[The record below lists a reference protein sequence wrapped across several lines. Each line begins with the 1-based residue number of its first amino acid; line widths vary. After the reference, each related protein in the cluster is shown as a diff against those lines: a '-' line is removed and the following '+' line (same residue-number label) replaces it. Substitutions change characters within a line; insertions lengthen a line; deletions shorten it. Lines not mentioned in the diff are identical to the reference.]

1 MKAILLGGM
10 SMALCWCFYR
20 IRGQKINN
28 KNIYWVAYLALLAIS
43 VYLFADKVIFRVG
56 HQEEPWDF
64 SVFYLNG
71 KVAAAGLNFYEPQNF
86 YNIYKTL
93 GYPASFYKELAPE
106 VLNVAFVYPPP
117 TMLYFVPLSFLSY
130 NAALVSWTIFNLC
143 FAFGCIYLIYDQ
155 FLKSEKL
162 NGLILAASLFFLF
175 SPVRA
180 TVFYSQTI
188 FILLFYLLLI
198 KKYSD
203 KKIAGVFLTLAMFT
217 KPFMIIMGLFFLL
230 KKKWGAV
237 AYCIISATAICAVTI
252 LLFGR
257 ETFLSYI
264 YNNPTHCVP
273 EQIYLELAFQSLYS
287 ILLRSKVIAFNNA
300 SVYIYIT
307 IAILILTGM
316 YLFFLLKKKRYDF
329 VLPTLLLIA
338 LLLYPATQGFYSV
351 LLLFIIFEFFDQNS
365 QMNFSSY
372 FNILIVGTVYS
383 LCFFSEFS
391 CFCFLLLLLILKS
404 GLFPKLPGQFKRKAL
419 FLVSD

>member
-1 MKAILLGGM
+1 MAI
-10 SMALCWCFYR
+10 CWCFYR
-20 IRGQKINN
+20 IRGQKINI

-43 VYLFADKVIFRVG
+43 FYLFADKVIFRLG

-203 KKIAGVFLTLAMFT
+203 KRIAGIFLTLAMVT
-217 KPFMIIMGLFFLL
+217 KPFMIIIGLYFLL
-230 KKKWGAV
+230 KKNWGAIV
-237 AYCIISATAICAVTI
+237 YCITSAIVICGLTI
-252 LLFGR
+252 LLFGQ

-264 YNNPTHCVP
+264 YNNPTHRVP
-273 EQIYLELAFQSLYS
+273 EQIYLEVVFQSLYS
-287 ILLRSKVIAFNNA
+287 VLLRSKVIAFNNTSTYA
-300 SVYIYIT
+300 YIT
-307 IAILILTGM
+307 IGILFLAGM
-316 YLFFLLKKKRYDF
+316 YMLFILKKRLFDF
-329 VLPTLLLIA
+329 ILPTLLLLG
-338 LLLYPATQGFYSV
+338 LLLYPATQSFYSA
-351 LLLFIIFEFFDQNS
+351 LLLFIIFLFF
-365 QMNFSSY
+365 
-372 FNILIVGTVYS
+372 
-383 LCFFSEFS
+383 
-391 CFCFLLLLLILKS
+391 
-404 GLFPKLPGQFKRKAL
+404 
-419 FLVSD
+419 

>member
-1 MKAILLGGM
+1 MAI
-10 SMALCWCFYR
+10 CWCFYR
-20 IRGQKINN
+20 IRGQKINI

-43 VYLFADKVIFRVG
+43 FYLFADKVIFRLG

-203 KKIAGVFLTLAMFT
+203 KRIAGIFLTLAMVT
-217 KPFMIIMGLFFLL
+217 KPFMIIIGLYFLL
-230 KKKWGAV
+230 KKNWGAIV
-237 AYCIISATAICAVTI
+237 YCITSAIVICGLTI
-252 LLFGR
+252 LLFGQ

-264 YNNPTHCVP
+264 YNNPTHRVP
-273 EQIYLELAFQSLYS
+273 EQIYLEVVFQSLYS
-287 ILLRSKVIAFNNA
+287 VLLRSKVIAFNNTSTYA
-300 SVYIYIT
+300 YIT
-307 IAILILTGM
+307 IGILFLAGM
-316 YLFFLLKKKRYDF
+316 YMLFILKKRLFDF
-329 VLPTLLLIA
+329 ILPTLLLLG
-338 LLLYPATQGFYSV
+338 LLLYPATQSFYSA
-351 LLLFIIFEFFDQNS
+351 LLLFIIFLFFDQNS
-365 QMNFSSY
+365 QINFSPY
-372 FNILIVGTVYS
+372 VNILIVGAVYS
-383 LCFFSEFS
+383 LCTFSVFS
-391 CFCFLLLLLILKS
+391 SLCFLLSVLIIKS
-404 GLFPKLPGQFKRKAL
+404 GLSPKLPGQLKRKAL
-419 FLVSD
+419 FLASD